1 MSTRKLKFEVV
12 EGETDHISY
21 SGERVRRKTVLIRV
35 GNWSFS
41 RKAFLLGA
49 ALVACQIWDGALTY
63 LGLRLLGVGM
73 EGNAFLRELMHAYG
87 QAPVLF
93 VAKMSAIVLVVWLTF
108 HAHSRKW
115 IRPIIFCL
123 ILTYLV
129 LAVAPWAYIISQ
141 QHATTSAPIND
152 SKL

>member
-1 MSTRKLKFEVV
+1 MKFEVV

-21 SGERVRRKTVLIRV
+21 SGERIRRKTTLIRV
-35 GNWSFS
+35 GKYSFS

-49 ALVACQIWDGALTY
+49 TLVLCQIWDGALTY

-73 EGNAFLRELMHAYG
+73 EGNAFLRALMHAYG

-93 VAKMSAIVLVVWLTF
+93 AAKISAIIMVVWLTF

-115 IRPIIFCL
+115 IRPIIFLL
-123 ILTYLV
+123 IVIYLA

-141 QHATTSAPIND
+141 ERARIVSEQS
-152 SKL
+152 